1 MILTFSRW
9 LDALP
14 LTPAQSWLV
23 TTVVLVL
30 TLAVAVLVM
39 RAYHWL
45 FEAVLVRWERR
56 GLDHFIAQNKREAA
70 EDAERRRLDALS
82 AIGSAAR
89 QGGKR

>member
-1 MILTFSRW
+1 MIVAFARW

-23 TTVVLVL
+23 TTIVLVL

-45 FEAVLVRWERR
+45 FEVVLVRWERR
-56 GLDHFIAQNKREAA
+56 GLDHFIAQNKREVQ
-70 EDAERRRLDALS
+70 EEAERRRLDAL
-82 AIGSAAR
+82 AMVTSAAR
-89 QGGKR
+89 HGGKR